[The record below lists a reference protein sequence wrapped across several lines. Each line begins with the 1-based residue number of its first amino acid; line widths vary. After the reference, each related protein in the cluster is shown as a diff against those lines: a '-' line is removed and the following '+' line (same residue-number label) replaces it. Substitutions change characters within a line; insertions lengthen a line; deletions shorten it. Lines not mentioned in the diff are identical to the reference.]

1 MSSLYDE
8 LMEMVIDNSLTE
20 QKIERKGYFTNGNY
34 YGWTGKEYQKF
45 ANEGEYDEWYEENC
59 EDELDESV
67 LLADI
72 DELINEAVYDYSY
85 DLLTE
90 AEAVNFVD
98 RTLNKINGLAKLN
111 LTKKDLVNPSKIDA
125 ALKSM
130 PEFSEQQKK
139 KKTKAIVNLIICL
152 LNFIA
157 TMIFDVKYSVAA
169 TDDAINSIRN
179 VGIDAANKV
188 SALFGGDQAKYLD
201 TNTRAKYFKGL
212 MACLIVS
219 ISSLVFTSFG
229 LNDDY
234 QRLIIAFDKAIRK
247 IDKQIAKAKK
257 KDDPASKEYIASLKS
272 AKADLVANKAKVTA
286 KYKEETKKYNA
297 ELRQKQKEKEAA
309 KKNKNK

>member
-8 LMEMVIDNSLTE
+8 LMEMVIDE
-20 QKIERKGYFTNGNY
+20 AKIERKGYLTDGNY
-34 YGWTGKEYQKF
+34 YGWTGNGYQKF
-45 ANEGEYDEWYEENC
+45 ANEGEYDEWYKENC
-59 EDELDESV
+59 EDEELDETT

-90 AEAVNFVD
+90 AQAENFVD

-139 KKTKAIVNLIICL
+139 KKTKAIVNLIVCL

-157 TMIFDVKYSVAA
+157 TMVFDVKYSAAA
-169 TDDAINSIRN
+169 TDDAINSIKN
-179 VGIDAANKV
+179 VGINAVNQV
-188 SALFGGDQAKYLD
+188 SALFGGDQATYLD
-201 TNTRAKYFKGL
+201 TNTRSKYFKGL
-212 MACLIVS
+212 MACLLVS
-219 ISSLVFTSFG
+219 VSSLVFTSFG

-247 IDKQIAKAKK
+247 IDKQIAKEKK

-272 AKADLVANKAKVTA
+272 TKAELVSNKAKVTA
-286 KYKEETKKYNA
+286 KYREETKKYNA